1 MPRTITANYYTHLQ
15 LTNPGDSPVSIAQGI
30 NITNGAGVAVFVFA
44 GDWTIANAGV
54 IQENAATNSIGL
66 YLQKGASGVSR
77 LVLTNQSSG
86 RITGQFGVRFAGTGT
101 VDNQGAIAGMGRDG
115 VRIAYGGSVG
125 NEAGASVAGAA
136 LGVLIYGGLG
146 LVTNQSAISGASDDG
161 VALIGGGAVANDA
174 AGASIGG
181 GAVGVYIGGGAGTVT
196 TRAR

>member
-1 MPRTITANYYTHLQ
+1 
-15 LTNPGDSPVSIAQGI
+15 
-30 NITNGAGVAVFVFA
+30 
-44 GDWTIANAGV
+44 
-54 IQENAATNSIGL
+54 
-66 YLQKGASGVSR
+66 
-77 LVLTNQSSG
+77 
-86 RITGQFGVRFAGTGT
+86 
-101 VDNQGAIAGMGRDG
+101 MGRDG